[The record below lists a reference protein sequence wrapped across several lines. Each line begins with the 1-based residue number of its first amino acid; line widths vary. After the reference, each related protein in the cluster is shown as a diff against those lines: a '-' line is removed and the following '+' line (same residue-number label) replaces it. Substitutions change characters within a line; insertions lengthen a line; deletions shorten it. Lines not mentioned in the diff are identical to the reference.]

1 MSLNI
6 ASSAI
11 RALGV
16 VATTSVCKMVKMSGQ
31 VKSAPFSSRHE
42 NPQGK
47 VLRTYVNKR
56 ERRGRTDR
64 GSLGAEEISQ
74 GINPW

>member
-6 ASSAI
+6 ASSQD
-11 RALGV
+11 
-16 VATTSVCKMVKMSGQ
+16 VKMSGQ

-64 GSLGAEEISQ
+64 GRGSLGAEEISQ